1 MKGVSG
7 NINTLYITSV
17 SGPKQYEID
26 SIQMKNYKADGYKSD
41 KVGEQTQFFQVIK
54 VDNQTLTYTACTAT
68 GNEYDKAIITKD
80 FNTGFKT

>member
-1 MKGVSG
+1 MC
-7 NINTLYITSV
+7 IRDRYITSV
-17 SGPKQYEID
+17 SGLKQYEID

-54 VDNQTLTYTACTAT
+54 VDNQTLTYTAYTAT

-80 FNTGFKT
+80 FNTGFKTYQ